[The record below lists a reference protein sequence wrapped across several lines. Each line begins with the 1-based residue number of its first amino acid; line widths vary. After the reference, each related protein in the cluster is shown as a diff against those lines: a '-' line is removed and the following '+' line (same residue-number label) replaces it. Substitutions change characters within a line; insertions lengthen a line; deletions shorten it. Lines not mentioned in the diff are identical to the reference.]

1 MRSVLPRQAA
11 LFAAL
16 TGLTL
21 TTAACGS
28 ESSGSGGSSRAAM
41 TVLVTQEARSLDPTV
56 ASLSQIT
63 GGTQAAAVFDVLLW
77 IDPKTGR
84 AQPQLA
90 ESATAAEDGRVWTLR
105 LRPDLKF
112 SDGTALD
119 AEAVRFNWERHA
131 DPANKSMQARVVAG
145 LGISVTDS
153 RTLEVTLPAP
163 NAHFDKV
170 IAHNLAFIGS
180 PTAIKADPK
189 GFGAKPVGAGPY
201 RLKSWVRDQQM
212 VLERNPKYWQVGGRP
227 PLKELTLKPVVDQ
240 TQRLAM
246 LSANQAQVLTTA
258 QAKLMGDARK
268 AGLPVLT
275 EAKSGGFMTLFNTSR
290 PPFDDPRARRAFAL
304 IMDPTQR
311 AKVVTDNAGKPL
323 STFLRPGS
331 DFAAPDA
338 PMPANNRAEA
348 QRLLDALAAEGKPL
362 SFTYSTYNSPGSH
375 VTAEYWLAQLA
386 EMKNIS
392 MKTEFLE
399 GTQYLQKVQ
408 IQRQFD
414 AGEFVLS
421 FDDPE
426 PVLYNFLHSKG
437 QDNHMQWK
445 NPAVDQALDR
455 ARAGTDVPTRRAAYA
470 LVQQELA
477 KDVPMF
483 AYEQAFTAAIQAKD
497 AKVVDLTVFEDGLI
511 MFDRLGLG

>member
-1 MRSVLPRQAA
+1 MRSVLSRRPALVAA
-11 LFAAL
+11 LLGA
-16 TGLTL
+16 TL
-21 TTAACGS
+21 TTAACGDDS
-28 ESSGSGGSSRAAM
+28 AAGGSSRDAM
-41 TVLVTQEARSLDPTV
+41 TVLVTQEARSLDPIV

-90 ESATAAEDGRVWTLR
+90 ESATAAEGGRVWTLR
-105 LRPDLKF
+105 LRPDLRF
-112 SDGTALD
+112 SDGTPLD
-119 AEAVRFNWERHA
+119 AEAVKFNWERHA
-131 DPANKSMQARVVAG
+131 DPANKSLQARVVAG
-145 LGISVTDS
+145 VGISVADS
-153 RTLEVTLPAP
+153 RTVRVTLPAP

-201 RLKSWVRDQQM
+201 RLESWVRDQQM
-212 VLERNPKYWQVGGRP
+212 VFKRNPKYWQVGSRP
-227 PLKELTLKPVVDQ
+227 PLEELILKPVVDQ
-240 TQRLAM
+240 SQRLAM
-246 LSANQAQVLTTA
+246 LGADQAQVLTTA

-268 AGLPVLT
+268 AGLPVVT
-275 EAKSGGFMTLFNTSR
+275 EGKSGGFMTLFNTAR

-304 IMDPTQR
+304 IMDPAART
-311 AKVVTDNAGKPL
+311 KVVTDDAGKPL

-331 DFAAPDA
+331 DFVASDA
-338 PMPANNRAEA
+338 PLPANNRVEA

-386 EMKNIS
+386 TMKNIS

-445 NPAVDQALDR
+445 NPAVDGALER
-455 ARAGTDVPTRRAAYA
+455 ARATTDPEVRRAAYA
-470 LVQQELA
+470 EVQRALA
-477 KDVPMF
+477 EDVPIF
-483 AYEQAFTAAIQAKD
+483 AYEQAFTAAIRAKN

-511 MFDRLGLG
+511 MFDRLGLA

>member
-11 LFAAL
+11 LIAAL

-21 TTAACGS
+21 TTVACGADS
-28 ESSGSGGSSRAAM
+28 ADGGSAKGAM

-84 AQPQLA
+84 ARPQLA
-90 ESATAAEDGRVWTLR
+90 ESATAAEGGRVWTLR

-112 SDGTALD
+112 SDGTVLD
-119 AEAVRFNWERHA
+119 AEAVKFNWERHA
-131 DPANKSMQARVVAG
+131 DPANKSAQARVVAG

-153 RTLEVTLPAP
+153 RTVKVTLPAP

-180 PTAIKADPK
+180 PTAIRADPK
-189 GFGAKPVGAGPY
+189 GFGNKPVGAGPY
-201 RLKSWVRDQQM
+201 RLRSWVRDQQM
-212 VLERNPKYWQVGGRP
+212 VLDRNPHYWQVGGKP

-240 TQRLAM
+240 NQRLAM
-246 LSANQAQVLTTA
+246 LNADQAQLLTTA
-258 QAKLMGDARK
+258 QAKLMGEARK
-268 AGLPVLT
+268 AGLPVAT
-275 EAKSGGFMTLFNTSR
+275 EAKNGGFMTLFNTSR

-304 IMDPTQR
+304 IMDPAAR
-311 AKVVTDNAGKPL
+311 ASVVTDNAGKPL
-323 STFLRPGS
+323 STFLLPGS
-331 DFAAPDA
+331 EFAAPDA
-338 PMPANNRAEA
+338 ALPSNNRAEA

-362 SFTYSTYNSPGSH
+362 TFTYSTYNSPGSH
-375 VTAEYWLAQLA
+375 LTAEYWLAQVA

-392 MKTEFLE
+392 MRTEFLE

-426 PVLYNFLHSKG
+426 PVLFNFLHSKG
-437 QDNHMQWK
+437 QDNHMRWQ
-445 NPAVDQALDR
+445 NPAVDQALEQ
-455 ARAGTDVPTRRAAYA
+455 ARATTDAGTRRAAYA
-470 LVQQELA
+470 VVQRELA
-477 KDVPMF
+477 KDVPLF
-483 AYEQAFTAAIQAKD
+483 AYEQAFTAAIRAKR
-497 AKVVDLTVFEDGLI
+497 AKVAELTVFEDGLI

>member
-1 MRSVLPRQAA
+1 MRSVPIRQAA
-11 LFAAL
+11 LSAAL
-16 TGLTL
+16 TGLIL

-28 ESSGSGGSSRAAM
+28 DDGAGDSARGSM
-41 TVLVTQEARSLDPTV
+41 TVLVTQEARSLDPIV

-90 ESATAAEDGRVWTLR
+90 ESATAAEGGRVWTLR

-119 AEAVRFNWERHA
+119 AEAVKFNWERHA
-131 DPANKSMQARVVAG
+131 DPANKSLQARVVAG
-145 LGISVTDS
+145 IGIAATDS
-153 RTLEVTLPAP
+153 RTVKVTLPAP

-170 IAHNLAFIGS
+170 IAHNLAFVGS

-212 VLERNPKYWQVGGRP
+212 VLERNPRYWQVGGRP
-227 PLKELTLKPVVDQ
+227 PLKQLTLKPVVDQ
-240 TQRLAM
+240 SQRLAM
-246 LSANQAQVLTTA
+246 LGANQAQVLTTA
-258 QAKLMGDARK
+258 QAKLLGDAQK

-275 EAKSGGFMTLFNTSR
+275 EGKSGGFMTLFNTSR

-304 IMDPTQR
+304 IMDPAAR
-311 AKVVTDNAGKPL
+311 AKVVTDNTGKPL

-331 DFAAPDA
+331 DFASAEAPL
-338 PMPANNRAEA
+338 PSNNRVEA
-348 QRLLDALAAEGKPL
+348 QQLLDALAAEGKPL

-375 VTAEYWLAQLA
+375 LTAEYWLAQVA
-386 EMKNIS
+386 TMKNIT
-392 MKTEFLE
+392 MRTEFLE

-445 NPAVDQALDR
+445 NPAVDQALDA
-455 ARAGTDVPTRRAAYA
+455 ARATTDASARRAAYA
-470 LVQQELA
+470 VVQRELA

-483 AYEQAFTAAIQAKD
+483 AYEQAFTAAIRAKD
-497 AKVVDLTVFEDGLI
+497 AKVGELTVFEDGLI
-511 MFDRLGLG
+511 MFDRLGPA

>member
-11 LFAAL
+11 LVAAM

-21 TTAACGS
+21 TTVACGS
-28 ESSGSGGSSRAAM
+28 DSAAGSSGHGSM

-84 AQPQLA
+84 AEPQLA
-90 ESATAAEDGRVWTLR
+90 ERATAAEGGRVWTLR
-105 LRPDLKF
+105 LKPDLKF
-112 SDGTALD
+112 SDGTPLD
-119 AEAVRFNWERHA
+119 AEAVKFNWARHA
-131 DPANKSMQARVVAG
+131 DPANRSMQARVVAG
-145 LGISVTDS
+145 LDVAVTDN
-153 RTLEVTLPAP
+153 RTLAITLPAP

-189 GFGAKPVGAGPY
+189 GFGNKPVGAGPY
-201 RLKSWVRDQQM
+201 KVKSWVRDQQL
-212 VLERNPKYWQVGGRP
+212 VLERNPRYWQPGGRP
-227 PLKELTLKPVVDQ
+227 PLKELILKPVVDQ
-240 TQRLAM
+240 SQRLAM
-246 LSANQAQVLTTA
+246 LNANQAHVLTTA
-258 QAKLMGDARK
+258 QAKLMGDAQK
-268 AGLPVLT
+268 AGLPVAT
-275 EAKSGGFMTLFNTSR
+275 EGKNGGFMTLFNTSR
-290 PPFDDPRARRAFAL
+290 PPFDDPRARRAYAL
-304 IMDPTQR
+304 IMDPVDR
-311 AKVVTDNAGKPL
+311 AKVVTANAGKPL
-323 STFLRPGS
+323 STFLRPGTE
-331 DFAAPDA
+331 FTAADA
-338 PMPANNRAEA
+338 VLPANNRAEA
-348 QRLLDALAAEGKPL
+348 QRLLDQLAAEGKPL

-375 VTAEYWLAQLA
+375 LTAEYWLAQVA
-386 EMKNIS
+386 TMKNIT

-408 IQRQFD
+408 IQRQFE

-445 NPAVDQALDR
+445 SPAVDQALDQ
-455 ARAGTDVPTRRAAYA
+455 ARAGTDAQARKAAYA
-470 LVQQELA
+470 LVQRELA
-477 KDVPMF
+477 KDVPLF

-497 AKVVDLTVFEDGLI
+497 AKVTGLTVFEDGLI
-511 MFDRLGLG
+511 MFDRLGLA